1 MKPDFE
7 KVSKC
12 VVKQNEHIEI
22 FSRGSKEQLA
32 GWLSEELLELLEV
45 LEKGSYDE
53 ISLMSEVGDVQ
64 YLLIRLSQ
72 MCGIDL
78 MECVLSKV
86 ARNYKKY
93 DGKPDRESARAEWG
107 DKDHEFLS
115 DWVKQY
121 RIKQG
126 KVDSLNQNL

>member
-7 KVSKC
+7 KVSNC

-22 FSRGSKEQLA
+22 FNRGSKEQLA

-72 MCGIDL
+72 MCGVDL

-86 ARNYKKY
+86 ARNYKK
-93 DGKPDRESARAEWG
+93 DGNQTNRDEARTNWG
-107 DKDHEFLS
+107 DRDHEFLS
-115 DWVKQY
+115 EWSKQY
-121 RIKQG
+121 RIKLD
-126 KVDSLNQNL
+126 K